1 VGSPVSEPLSPQ
13 DPREIG
19 PFTIVGL
26 LGAGGMGEVYLGR
39 YDGRYAAVKRV
50 RSRLV
55 SIERFNREVA
65 ILHRVPLGVAPAILA
80 SDSTTWDP
88 WLATEYVP
96 GLTVD
101 EAVRSLGPLP
111 ADSLWLLLSEI
122 ATHLQAVHRAGI
134 VHRDLK
140 PANIML
146 VHNGVKLI
154 DFGIALA
161 ADQSRLTRVGASSGT
176 HGFVAP
182 EQDAGSREAAA
193 PADVYSLGA
202 TLVYAASTATPYAM
216 PDIENLRAV
225 DAELADIA
233 ESWRGSDP
241 EARPSAADLAASARS
256 HIGDASLSWPAPV
269 MGQIAVRRSFAMTPV
284 EEFAVTSMEKM
295 AKLAKMDTVLPTE
308 PGPTEPRPGR
318 RPMAGWRRFA
328 IPVLAV
334 AALGGAGAT
343 VLALSPGTRT
353 SPKTN
358 TNANMSPS
366 TKTSPSTSPN
376 TNTKAGSSPST
387 APPSLAPSP
396 TSSPIAGINSAD
408 DAARV
413 SGSEIDVDYVA
424 GDAACSAWLD
434 TDGAGRLAGVLNT
447 SLYQSCSVE
456 VLRSDGMTFTFSAS
470 QGAEKTNY
478 LPDWGNTTMR
488 ICVWHANDKSDQKC
502 SPLFAMNGTTPAVK
516 A

>member
-1 VGSPVSEPLSPQ
+1 MGSPVTEPLSPQ

-101 EAVRSLGPLP
+101 DAVRSLGPLP
-111 ADSLWLLLSEI
+111 ADALWLLLSEI

-146 VHNGVKLI
+146 VHDGVKLI

-233 ESWRGSDP
+233 ESCLASDP
-241 EARPSAADLAASARS
+241 EARPSAADLAASARNR
-256 HIGDASLSWPAPV
+256 IGDASLSWPAPV
-269 MGQIAVRRSFAMTPV
+269 MGRIAVRRSFAM
-284 EEFAVTSMEKM
+284 ENAENREKM
-295 AKLAKMDTVLPTE
+295 ETVLPTE
-308 PGPTEPRPGR
+308 PGPTEARPGR
-318 RPMAGWRRFA
+318 RSLAGWRRFA

-343 VLALSPGTRT
+343 VLALSPGTKT
-353 SPKTN
+353 NPKTN
-358 TNANMSPS
+358 TNGNKSPS
-366 TKTSPSTSPN
+366 
-376 TNTKAGSSPST
+376 TKAGSSPST
-387 APPSLAPSP
+387 ASPSLAPSP

-408 DAARV
+408 DPARV

-447 SLYQSCSVE
+447 SLYQSCSAE
-456 VLRSDGMTFTFSAS
+456 VLRSDGMAFTFSAS

-478 LPDWGNTTMR
+478 LPDWGDTTMR